1 MAMPIGE
8 ESVSALGELHIR
20 DGLNKKK
27 HKMTDNRAL
36 LGDSLRRKRELL
48 MSGQQ
53 ALESGMTMYATSTHW
68 LDDSWT
74 KRGAHGDPNAPKFV
88 GSSANELSKWIN
100 AENISRFKEELNQE
114 HPTLRQV
121 MKIDDGV
128 DMKQMTKS
136 QMAAMPGD
144 PTNGTMN
151 LRLDPTAKLRHMQS
165 YRAAQMLRD

>member
-1 MAMPIGE
+1 ME
-8 ESVSALGELHIR
+8 EQSVSALGELHI
-20 DGLNKKK
+20 LNNLNQKK

-36 LGDSLRRKRELL
+36 LGERLRLKRELL
-48 MSGQQ
+48 MSGEQ
-53 ALESGMTMYATSTHW
+53 AISKGMTSYAYSTNW

-74 KRGAHGDPNAPKFV
+74 RRGHHGDPNAPKFV
-88 GSSANELSKWIN
+88 GAGANELSKWMN
-100 AENISRFKEELNQE
+100 AESISRHKEELNRE

-136 QMAAMPGD
+136 QIAALPGD
-144 PTNGTMN
+144 PTNGMMN